1 MNAIDIYLEKRNT
14 RLYVGR
20 LQKEKRKFVF
30 QYDKSYLRKDNS
42 IALGPDLP
50 LKKEKKSSLTLF
62 PSFEDRIPSKNNPA
76 YKEYCASVG
85 ISPSETN
92 PFILLAKLGQK
103 GPSSFICVPV
113 EKKQLLSSQDL
124 KLFRK
129 HLKLSIRDFADLFE
143 VSVSTVY
150 RIENNKTTGKDS
162 LKKIEIY
169 YKSPKVALNQIKK
182 TGNRINEAKRI
193 FVENFFKSKIT
204 REQQISVTT
213 SSKLKPEQQRL
224 YEALDKLSDTFKLS
238 SWYLSAHQILNSSI
252 DNKDMLVAHL
262 MEEMIGKLIL
272 DLSVGKGK
280 ASKKLKEWQSYCMNI
295 AHGKQKNKSNF
306 KQHFKQIETNLLTI
320 LNSSTQSSISKT

>member
-1 MNAIDIYLEKRNT
+1 MNAIDVYLEKKNT

-30 QYDKSYLRKDNS
+30 QYDIPYLRKDNL

-50 LKKEKKSSLTLF
+50 LKREKQSSVTLF
-62 PSFEDRIPSKNNPA
+62 PSFEDRIPSKSNPA

-92 PFILLAKLGQK
+92 PFVLLAKLGQK
-103 GPSSFICVPV
+103 GPSSFVCVPV
-113 EKKQLLSSQDL
+113 EEKQLLSSQDL

-129 HLKLSIRDFADLFE
+129 NLKLSIRDFADLFE

-169 YKSPKVALNQIKK
+169 YKSPEVALNQIKK
-182 TGNRINEAKRI
+182 TGNRINEAKKI

-204 REQQISVTT
+204 KKQQLSVSV

-224 YEALDKLSDTFKLS
+224 YEALDKLSGAFKLS
-238 SWYLSAHQILNSSI
+238 SWYLSAHQILNSSM

-262 MEEMIGKLIL
+262 MEEIIGKLIFE
-272 DLSVGKGK
+272 LSIGKGK
-280 ASKKLKEWQSYCMNI
+280 TSKKLQEWKSYFTDI
-295 AHGKQKNKSNF
+295 AHGKQKNKLNF
-306 KQHFKQIETNLLTI
+306 KQHFKQIEKNLLTI
-320 LNSSTQSSISKT
+320 LDSSTQ